1 MTTTC
6 TLLDR
11 IQTLPIE
18 LVREIKDRLDVET
31 QLLLLKDKPTVY
43 TNVNKTVQD
52 NYVYRYLQTPSTR
65 GLLRGLKK
73 EKTRVRHAVRDKMGD
88 SVSKVYLVDCELPGN
103 VLANIYETTIS
114 KPMKKA
120 LAKAEQ
126 DAPMVVD
133 LDGRLK
139 SCITPLEKSI
149 VARFKTMEAPVKPT
163 YTNERTKMRYARAL
177 EDYNRAIPY
186 RIYHLLNDFEKCTSF
201 IRDLDYEIKMSVL
214 KFLKTLSVLSKQYLP
229 SEVNK
234 LLSKQTP
241 ADVEVDKNRKAYYAK
256 NVEEEKER
264 LELRRMCTEEQ
275 QMRTFMFQEIRIRE
289 QQAKEQRKLDRE
301 EAKSRKLRENAEKK
315 RIREERANKKVQAD
329 QVKALRALLR
339 AQEKDRKLAEKKTK
353 DAEKKIKDAEKMD
366 REVYKALRTMFV

>member
-52 NYVYRYLQTPSTR
+52 NYVHMYLQTPSMR

-73 EKTRVRHAVRDKMGD
+73 EKTRVTHTVRNRMGIR
-88 SVSKVYLVDCELPGN
+88 VSKVYLVDCELPGN

-177 EDYNRAIPY
+177 EDYHRSIPY
-186 RIYHLLNDFEKCTSF
+186 KIYHLLNDFEQCTSF
-201 IRDLDYEIKMSVL
+201 IRDLDYEINMSVL

-229 SEVNK
+229 SEVDK
-234 LLSKQTP
+234 LLSGRTP

-275 QMRTFMFQEIRIRE
+275 EMRMCMFQEIRIRE

-315 RIREERANKKVQAD
+315 RIREERANKKVQED

-339 AQEKDRKLAEKKTK
+339 AQEKDRKLAEKK
-353 DAEKKIKDAEKMD
+353 IKDAEKMD
-366 REVYKALRTMFV
+366 REVYKVLRTMFV

>member
-31 QLLLLKDKPTVY
+31 QIILLKGKPTVY

-52 NYVYRYLQTPSTR
+52 NYVYMYLQTPSMR

-73 EKTRVRHAVRDKMGD
+73 EKTRVRHAVRDRMGIGG
-88 SVSKVYLVDCELPGN
+88 SKVYLVDCELHGS

-177 EDYNRAIPY
+177 KDYHTSISY
-186 RIYHLLNDFEKCTSF
+186 KIYQLLHDFEQCTSF
-201 IRDLDYEIKMSVL
+201 IRDLDYEINLSVL
-214 KFLKTLSVLSKQYLP
+214 KFLKTLSVLSKQYLS
-229 SEVNK
+229 SEVAK
-234 LLSKQTP
+234 LLSRRTP
-241 ADVEVDKNRKAYYAK
+241 EDVEVDKNRQSYYAR
-256 NVEEEKER
+256 NQEKER
-264 LELRRMCTEEQ
+264 EEEETHNMRMEQ
-275 QMRTFMFQEIRIRE
+275 LYMLDLMKQEAKIRE
-289 QQAKEQRKLDRE
+289 QQGKQQRKLARE
-301 EAKSRKLRENAEKK
+301 ETKVRKLREQAEKK
-315 RIREERANKKVQAD
+315 QIREERANAKAQMEEE
-329 QVKALRALLR
+329 KALRATLR
-339 AQEKDRKLAEKKTK
+339 AQERALKLAEKKR
-353 DAEKKIKDAEKMD
+353 KDAEKMD
-366 REVYKALRTMFV
+366 KEVFKVLRTMFV